1 MNPIDFIEQYPTYG
15 PGAALDGTP
24 RYTIFERDVKLPCGV
39 TVAALAT
46 TPRGLTALLQKDIKL
61 TSSDLILAQ
70 LVRHD
75 LMLLEEQ
82 IITSDMTD
90 AALPHVGVS
99 LIVGNVDN
107 SALATAA
114 YLQNIRVYVAVRIP
128 TGRGH
133 EQYRF
138 IPISAHKRNPDV
150 YAAYAVEGSIRDRLL
165 EAHARNREWKD
176 RDSDDYYGYLMG
188 DDE

>member
-24 RYTIFERDVKLPCGV
+24 RYTIFDRDVKLPCGI

-46 TPRGLTALLQKDIKL
+46 TPRGIVALMQKEIKL
-61 TSSDLILAQ
+61 TSSDLIMAC
-70 LVRHD
+70 LVRND

-82 IITSDMTD
+82 IITSAMTD

-107 SALATAA
+107 SALATVA
-114 YLQNIRVYVAVRIP
+114 YLQNIRLYVAVRIP

-138 IPISAHKRNPDV
+138 IPISAHKRDPEVYSV
-150 YAAYAVEGSIRDRLL
+150 YALDGSIRDRML
-165 EAHARNREWKD
+165 EAHARNREWID
-176 RDSDDYYGYLMG
+176 RDSDDYYGYLMDDG
-188 DDE
+188 D